1 MKWQSMKTAPRDG
14 RLVWV
19 TVDWS
24 GARHTMEAY
33 CQCDMHAW
41 ICDGEFV
48 PDSRVLA
55 WTPIPTPYTGTL
67 EELDAE
73 GGDA

>member
-14 RLVWV
+14 RPVLL
-19 TVDWS
+19 TVRYPNGTAFVKQDWYPY
-24 GARHTMEAY
+24 RPEAI
-33 CQCDMHAW
+33 AW
-41 ICDGEFV
+41 H
-48 PDSRVLA
+48 PLL
-55 WTPIPTPYTGTL
+55 TPYTGTV